1 MKLDKSS
8 IMSKFKDPKFRYD
21 GLYTFIT
28 ILAVVTVVLLNVAAK
43 MCTDKFSLEFDITKN
58 KAFSLTQ
65 DSVDYLSKLDKQI
78 EITVLNSQENFVAN
92 GDYFSQANSV
102 INEYSK
108 YNDKISVKYADL
120 EQNPGLK
127 SSYGEDELSDNGI
140 IVKCVDNGRYKILSA
155 NDIFDVQQSYMGMNI
170 ASSKAEQTMTSAIIG
185 VISDEKIKIT
195 MLTGFEEM
203 SSDSFTRMLKNNN
216 YDVVSKSLLTDDIDE
231 DSNLSIIY
239 APARDF
245 DDEALSKIKEY
256 LKNKGNFGKNIICFI
271 NPYQSN
277 AEKLNSL
284 LSDWGIEAQHGIV
297 LETDPSK
304 VFASNNFFNTLT
316 DYVSMTYTEKL
327 KSQSIPVAI
336 PISRPIKILNEE
348 KVETLLEFS
357 ESSCVMPEDADEKW
371 NISDS
376 KIKGPIPAMVLSTEK
391 KEGSDEKSTFTLV
404 GSVTAV
410 DSGMLSRSSLNNSSY
425 FLNFLSLISER
436 KEEVVNIESKSL
448 TGQSIGMNAQSSAIL
463 GIVFAVALPVIVII
477 AGIWVFIM
485 RRRNN

>member
-1 MKLDKSS
+1 MQECASPAV
-8 IMSKFKDPKFRYD
+8 SKIR
-21 GLYTFIT
+21 
-28 ILAVVTVVLLNVAAK
+28 
-43 MCTDKFSLEFDITKN
+43 
-58 KAFSLTQ
+58 
-65 DSVDYLSKLDKQI
+65 DYLQ
-78 EITVLNSQENFVAN
+78 
-92 GDYFSQANSV
+92 
-102 INEYSK
+102 
-108 YNDKISVKYADL
+108 
-120 EQNPGLK
+120 
-127 SSYGEDELSDNGI
+127 
-140 IVKCVDNGRYKILSA
+140 
-155 NDIFDVQQSYMGMNI
+155 
-170 ASSKAEQTMTSAIIG
+170 
-185 VISDEKIKIT
+185 
-195 MLTGFEEM
+195 
-203 SSDSFTRMLKNNN
+203 
-216 YDVVSKSLLTDDIDE
+216 
-231 DSNLSIIY
+231 
-239 APARDF
+239 
-245 DDEALSKIKEY
+245 
-256 LKNKGNFGKNIICFI
+256 NKGNFGKNVICFI

-277 AEKLNSL
+277 PEKLNSL
-284 LSDWGIEAQHGIV
+284 LSDWGIEVQQGIV

-316 DYVSMTYTEKL
+316 NYVSMTYTEKL
-327 KSQSIPVAI
+327 KSQSIPVAM

-410 DSGMLSRSSLNNSSY
+410 DSSMLSRSSLNNSSY

-463 GIVFAVALPVIVII
+463 GVVFAVALPVIVII

>member
-1 MKLDKSS
+1 
-8 IMSKFKDPKFRYD
+8 
-21 GLYTFIT
+21 
-28 ILAVVTVVLLNVAAK
+28 
-43 MCTDKFSLEFDITKN
+43 
-58 KAFSLTQ
+58 
-65 DSVDYLSKLDKQI
+65 
-78 EITVLNSQENFVAN
+78 
-92 GDYFSQANSV
+92 
-102 INEYSK
+102 
-108 YNDKISVKYADL
+108 
-120 EQNPGLK
+120 
-127 SSYGEDELSDNGI
+127 
-140 IVKCVDNGRYKILSA
+140 
-155 NDIFDVQQSYMGMNI
+155 
-170 ASSKAEQTMTSAIIG
+170 
-185 VISDEKIKIT
+185 

-216 YDVVSKSLLTDDIDE
+216 YDVVSKSFLTDDIDE
-231 DSNLSIIY
+231 DSNLAIIY

-245 DDEALSKIKEY
+245 DDEALNKVKEY
-256 LKNKGNFGKNIICFI
+256 LKNKGNYGKNVICFI

-284 LSDWGIEAQHGIV
+284 LSDWGIEVQQGIV

-316 DYVSMTYTEKL
+316 GYVSMTYTAKL
-327 KSQSIPVAI
+327 KSQSIPVAM

-410 DSGMLSRSSLNNSSY
+410 DSSMLSRSSLNNSSY
-425 FLNFLSLISER
+425 FLNFLSLIAGR
-436 KEEVVNIESKSL
+436 KEEVVNIESNSL